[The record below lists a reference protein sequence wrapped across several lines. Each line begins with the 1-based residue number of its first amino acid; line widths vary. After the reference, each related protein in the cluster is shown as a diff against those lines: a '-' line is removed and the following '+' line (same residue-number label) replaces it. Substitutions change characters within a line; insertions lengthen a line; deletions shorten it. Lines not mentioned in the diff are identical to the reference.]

1 MYRKKGTIYF
11 HTGNTLHRVVGRKNS
26 SRLGLILSFSPG
38 SGVEMDCERIAG
50 AFANDFRIENL
61 TKRQREILRGIYPEK
76 GNYEFIKNNLKNPTF
91 DERLN

>member
-1 MYRKKGTIYF
+1 
-11 HTGNTLHRVVGRKNS
+11 
-26 SRLGLILSFSPG
+26 
-38 SGVEMDCERIAG
+38 MDCERIAG
-50 AFANDFRIENL
+50 AFASDFRIENL